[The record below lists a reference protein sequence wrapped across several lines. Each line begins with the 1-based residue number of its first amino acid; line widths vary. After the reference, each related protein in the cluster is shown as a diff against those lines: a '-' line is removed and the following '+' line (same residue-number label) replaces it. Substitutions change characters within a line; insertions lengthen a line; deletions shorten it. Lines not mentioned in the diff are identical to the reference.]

1 MQVHCGETLP
11 SPSPLRCTVLHGGKT
26 QDVREVSI
34 KGFRDNTFNIL
45 IATDVAG
52 RGIDV
57 PDITLVVNYDMPGGI
72 VSAMGRVQGLEGCK
86 AGKGVWMSGGGY
98 YCVGVTIVPPLHLP

>member
-1 MQVHCGETLP
+1 M
-11 SPSPLRCTVLHGGKT
+11 LHGGKT

-57 PDITLVVNYDMPGGI
+57 PDVTLVVNYDMPGGI
-72 VSAMGRVQGLEGCK
+72 VSEMEGFN
-86 AGKGVWMSGGGY
+86 AGKDVRMY
-98 YCVGVTIVPPLHLP
+98 MQL